1 MFGRKYKMCSASE
14 NDFYRNYDL
23 NNGAVAVEIIVKW
36 KGCEYGSLQR
46 QWSVGVISHNFPGSV
61 N

>member
-14 NDFYRNYDL
+14 NDFYRNYNL
-23 NNGAVAVEIIVKW
+23 NNGALAVEIMVKW
-36 KGCEYGSLQR
+36 IGCEYGSLQR
-46 QWSVGVISHNFPGSV
+46 QWLVGVISHNFPGSV